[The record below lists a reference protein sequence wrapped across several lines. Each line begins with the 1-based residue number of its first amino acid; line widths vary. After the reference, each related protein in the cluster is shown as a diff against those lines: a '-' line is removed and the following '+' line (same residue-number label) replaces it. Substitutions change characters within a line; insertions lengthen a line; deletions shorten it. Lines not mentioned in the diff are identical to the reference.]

1 MSVQMQIAFGV
12 LVVSVTGILTVFAL
26 YPIAAFL
33 VSRAIPRPWKRSDT
47 HLPTVTLVIAVRNAA
62 DIIEEKLRNIVE
74 LNYPEDKL
82 DAVFFV
88 DGSDDNTADLIR
100 QYGCDRMHVYE
111 DSEHRGKISALN
123 RAVPHAGG
131 DILVFSDTDAIL
143 SANSVKA
150 LVRHFADERIGG
162 VCGQRVIHRDQSDLR
177 VAQDRYIRFD
187 SALKGFESAVW
198 SVASNDGKLFSMRRE
213 LFRPVMEAVT
223 DDFYLC
229 LTVVEQG
236 FRFVFDPEARAHV
249 RIPSR
254 NPRHEIQ
261 RRRRIVSPSLR
272 AMVAKRRLA
281 NPFRYGLFAF
291 ALVCNRFV
299 RRMLPLLRY
308 RESFSRCASPPD
320 NVFIGCPNRKYPNPT
335 LVSGVSRAGH
345 GMLRNAHVLSCPG
358 RVLLWRAF
366 LPGGTPSDS
375 NAPRPGQTPL
385 HGVLLCDWQCRHVS
399 RHS

>member
-1 MSVQMQIAFGV
+1 MQIAFGV

-299 RRMLPLLRY
+299 RRMLPLFLLGSLASSAVLATACFGTRTFCLAQVVFYCGALSYPVVHPLTRTLRALDKLHSMAFY
-308 RESFSRCASPPD
+308 F
-320 NVFIGCPNRKYPNPT
+320 VIGSVGTFLGILDFVRGRKVT
-335 LVSGVSRAGH
+335 R
-345 GMLRNAHVLSCPG
+345 
-358 RVLLWRAF
+358 W
-366 LPGGTPSDS
+366 TPKKTDS
-375 NAPRPGQTPL
+375 SA
-385 HGVLLCDWQCRHVS
+385 
-399 RHS
+399 